1 MRKASQIL
9 YLVGAIISIVWAA
22 MFLLC
27 GIAFIVL
34 GAVCV
39 GHEAEF
45 IKQAV
50 EQMPELEGKLTIEMV
65 DAVIGSMI
73 GCGVWFILEAGL
85 CGVGSFFAFKANK
98 EGSRGLAITNIVFGI
113 LGVTFVPAVG
123 GVFNLIAD
131 QNEDNQK
138 VEEVK
143 E

>member
-22 MFLLC
+22 MFLIF
-27 GIAFIVL
+27 GITFIVL
-34 GAVCV
+34 GGVCV

-45 IKQAV
+45 LQKAI
-50 EQMPELEGKLTIEMV
+50 EEMPELEGKLTIEMV
-65 DAVIGSMI
+65 GAVIGTMI
-73 GCGVWFILEAGL
+73 GCGVWFVLEAGL

-98 EGSRGLAITNIVFGI
+98 EGSRALAITNIVFGI
-113 LGVTFVPAVG
+113 LGLTVAPLVG

-131 QNEDNQK
+131 QKEDNQK